1 MIGPPPEDAPCG
13 FGTGVP
19 APRSVQTADAG
30 QRRFA
35 RVVERYIVPVSD
47 PSSGT
52 ASASGDGARDDGEA
66 PDERLNREL
75 IELLNELRVVLPGV
89 QVLFAFLLTV
99 PFTNQ
104 FRRITHEQELVFFV
118 TFLLTAIATI
128 LLISPSA
135 YHRLRWRQKDKE
147 QMLQTANRLAI
158 SGMAF
163 LAAAL
168 TGAVYLLTD
177 LLFASA
183 AVVYLVTAAA
193 GALVLW
199 FWYGLALTRRAQDP
213 KPG

>member
-1 MIGPPPEDAPCG
+1 MGN
-13 FGTGVP
+13 
-19 APRSVQTADAG
+19 
-30 QRRFA
+30 
-35 RVVERYIVPVSD
+35 
-47 PSSGT
+47 
-52 ASASGDGARDDGEA
+52 GESHE
-66 PDERLNREL
+66 ERLNRELIELL

-128 LLISPSA
+128 LLIAPSA

-168 TGAVYLLTD
+168 TGAVFLLTD

-193 GALVLW
+193 AALVLW

-213 KPG
+213 KAG